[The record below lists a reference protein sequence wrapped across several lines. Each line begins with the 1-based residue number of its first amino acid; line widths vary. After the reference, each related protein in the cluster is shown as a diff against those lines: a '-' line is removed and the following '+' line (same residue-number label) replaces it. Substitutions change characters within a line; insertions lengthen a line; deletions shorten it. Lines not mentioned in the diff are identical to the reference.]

1 MTRAAL
7 ALATLL
13 TLSLNGSLA
22 VASVPAACSATGVCA
37 LPLRMMSPP
46 PARPAHLTRPAVLPQ
61 AQRRV

>member
-22 VASVPAACSATGVCA
+22 AASAPEACNAQGVCA
-37 LPLRMMSPP
+37 LSLRMLAPP
-46 PARPAHLTRPAVLPQ
+46 PPRPADLASRVVAV
-61 AQRRV
+61 AARR